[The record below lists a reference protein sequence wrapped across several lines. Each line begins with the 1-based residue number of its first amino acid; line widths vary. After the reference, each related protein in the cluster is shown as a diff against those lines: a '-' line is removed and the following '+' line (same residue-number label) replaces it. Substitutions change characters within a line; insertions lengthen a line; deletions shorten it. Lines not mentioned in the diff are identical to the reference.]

1 MEATGDLMNRRSFTP
16 AQEKDGNLL
25 KIFDKPVVTQAE
37 AEVTEK
43 GFSNKKKHGNS
54 RR

>member
-1 MEATGDLMNRRSFTP
+1 
-16 AQEKDGNLL
+16 LL

-43 GFSNKKKHGNS
+43 GFSNKKKHVEILGLEMLELP
-54 RR
+54 R